1 MKYIVLWSLLLFQ
14 CAYSQT
20 PVNFFQGAST
30 PTFAAVHQQSI
41 ADKNLEMYQSE
52 GTYEKKSVPMGVLY
66 SLLLPG
72 MGELYGGN
80 YGMGKYFTIAE
91 GALWIS
97 YAGFE
102 SYGTWTQNDARTF
115 AVQHAGINLD
125 NKSDGY
131 FIDIGNFVSVEEYNQ
146 EILRERQI
154 FKVYDPSSSN
164 AWHWDSDANRETYR
178 QLRVSS
184 DEKFNNARFVLATIV
199 ANHII
204 SAINAGRSVISHNN
218 NSEAELLNIKANLLG
233 DVQHPNGMM
242 LTFTKNF

>member
-1 MKYIVLWSLLLFQ
+1 MKYLILWSLLFFQ

-20 PVNFFQGAST
+20 AQNFFHGVST
-30 PTFAAVHQQSI
+30 PAFTPIHQQPS
-41 ADKNLEMYQSE
+41 LSPELFQSE

-80 YGMGKYFTIAE
+80 YEMGKYFTIAE
-91 GALWIS
+91 CALWIT

-102 SYGTWTQNDARTF
+102 SYGNWTQSDARSY
-115 AVQHAGINLD
+115 AVQHAGISVD
-125 NKSDGY
+125 NKGDQY
-131 FIDIGNFVSVEEYNQ
+131 FIDIGNFVNVEDYNA
-146 EILRERQI
+146 ELLRERQI
-154 FKVYDPSSSN
+154 FRIYDPNSAN

-204 SAINAGRSVISHNN
+204 SAIDAARIVISHNN
-218 NSEAELLNIKANLLG
+218 NSEAELLHIKADLLG
-233 DVQHPNGMM
+233 DIQHPNGMM

>member
-20 PVNFFQGAST
+20 SREFFNGASNPSFGT
-30 PTFAAVHQQSI
+30 VNQQAVTDKSMELFQAEQS
-41 ADKNLEMYQSE
+41 
-52 GTYEKKSVPMGVLY
+52 YEKKSVPMGVLY

-80 YGMGKYFTIAE
+80 YDVGKYFTIAE
-91 GALWIS
+91 GGLWLA
-97 YAGFE
+97 YAGFQ
-102 SYGTWTQNDARTF
+102 SYGNWTQTDARNYAT
-115 AVQHAGINLD
+115 QHAGVNID
-125 NKSDGY
+125 NKDDQY
-131 FIDIGNFVSVEEYNQ
+131 FIDIGNFVTVEEYNT
-146 EILRERQI
+146 ELLRQRE
-154 FKVYDPSSSN
+154 FSKTYDPNSAS

-204 SAINAGRSVISHNN
+204 SAIDAARIVISHNN
-218 NSEAELLNIKANLLG
+218 NSEAELLNIKANVLG
-233 DVQHPNGMM
+233 DLQHPNGMM
-242 LTFTKNF
+242 LTFTKTF